1 MKIALIGYGKMGHMI
16 EEIAKKRGHEIVS
29 IIDINN
35 KEEIGSEAFS
45 MADVAIEFTVP
56 GEAWENINKS
66 WQAGVPV
73 VSGTTGWKK
82 KRGRDKRC
90 NKQIRQCPI
99 MVIQFLIRSK
109 YLF

>member
-35 KEEIGSEAFS
+35 KEEIGSEAFP

-82 KRGRDKRC
+82 SAEEINDAINRYDSALLWSS
-90 NKQIRQCPI
+90 N
-99 MVIQFLIRSK
+99 FS
-109 YLF
+109 